1 MERDAAEFKPL
12 GNKIHSYQR
21 VSPSSQGKGKGVASA
36 GDLDPEREDVIE
48 YEVYH
53 VSIRSVQATSP
64 TLHTNNLRSRHGI
77 PRGSGSTTEECKYSS
92 SFTSRAAHISWRMN
106 QLGSSWYCEP
116 LPPLPPLAPPL
127 PLL

>member
-1 MERDAAEFKPL
+1 VERDAAEFKPL

-36 GDLDPEREDVIE
+36 GNLDPEREDVIE

-53 VSIRSVQATSP
+53 VSIRFVQATSP
-64 TLHTNNLRSRHGI
+64 TLHIDNLLSRRGI
-77 PRGSGSTTEECKYSS
+77 LRGSGSTTEECKYSS
-92 SFTSRAAHISWRMN
+92 SFTSRAARTSWRMN

-116 LPPLPPLAPPL
+116 LPPLPSLGPSL